1 MPDQYYDFTQ
11 VAQKLQDDF
20 DRVEA
25 MQGVE
30 QFTCTTTGTTH
41 AITGGASGYE
51 NTVFKFTADAD
62 FNKLYTTTVNGTAVQ
77 CLLPNNDEVQNNFF
91 RSGASVLCMLDATNN
106 KLYFVGGGGGA
117 GGNYF
122 FNRGVT
128 TWASDSTYAD
138 YPYKGTINITGV
150 TDADGVEVTFSNAD
164 ATSGNYSPIC
174 ATFNGGVY
182 IWSKTQ
188 DANIVIPTICIY
200 GRSNED
206 LSGEFP
212 YLSLDGGTVRGD
224 VEVTGDLSV
233 GGDVSVTGDV
243 TANNIGSYTS
253 AQGKYTTASWAT
265 GTNTCT
271 WTAPA
276 TGVYI
281 VWMRFLLDD
290 ASATNRNTY
299 KQFSMRGTAIRL
311 LYDQLYYDTNG
322 TNVPLV
328 TRVISQPVRAT
339 QGQTIIPYVHTD
351 TAGVVYT
358 VNIGALRI
366 A

>member
-62 FNKLYTTTVNGTAVQ
+62 FNKSYTTTVNGTAVQ

-188 DANIVIPTICIY
+188 DASIVIPTICIY

-212 YLSLDGGTVRGD
+212 YLSLEGGTVRGD
-224 VEVTGDLSV
+224 VAVTGNLTV
-233 GGDVSVTGDV
+233 GGKNVAWQKLEW
-243 TANNIGSYTS
+243 TATTS
-253 AQGKYTTASWAT
+253 ANGYIQIPITSGIIPLYLQIKAT
-265 GTNTCT
+265 GAQQHGFYAN
-271 WTAPA
+271 
-276 TGVYI
+276 VYGQ
-281 VWMRFLLDD
+281 VSNLWARVFHE
-290 ASATNRNTY
+290 SGEY
-299 KQFSMRGTAIRL
+299 RGNQSFDFA
-311 LYDQLYYDTNG
+311 LYYIQ
-322 TNVPLV
+322 L
-328 TRVISQPVRAT
+328 
-339 QGQTIIPYVHTD
+339 
-351 TAGVVYT
+351 
-358 VNIGALRI
+358 
-366 A
+366 

>member
-11 VAQKLQDDF
+11 LAEKLQDDF
-20 DRVEA
+20 NRVEA

-41 AITGGASGYE
+41 AITGGATGYA

-62 FNKLYTTTVNGTAVQ
+62 FNKAYTVTVNGTAVQ

-91 RSGASVLCMLDATNN
+91 RSGASVLCMLDATAN

-128 TWASDSTYAD
+128 TWASDSTYTD

-164 ATSGNYSPIC
+164 ATSGNYSPVC

-188 DANIVIPTICIY
+188 DTSIIIPTICIY

-212 YLSLDGGTVRGD
+212 YLSLEGGTVRGD
-224 VEVTGDLSV
+224 VTVTGDLIANGKKV
-233 GGDVSVTGDV
+233 AWEYEDIQGTT
-243 TANNIGSYTS
+243 TANGYYHLVLSNATTVIPLYLQVRNSSTS
-253 AQGKYTTASWAT
+253 RYGYYAIIYGHVSDLWAKVF
-265 GTNTCT
+265 GE
-271 WTAPA
+271 
-276 TGVYI
+276 G
-281 VWMRFLLDD
+281 
-290 ASATNRNTY
+290 
-299 KQFSMRGTAIRL
+299 GTAAGSTEFNFR
-311 LYDQLYYDTNG
+311 LYY
-322 TNVPLV
+322 
-328 TRVISQPVRAT
+328 
-339 QGQTIIPYVHTD
+339 
-351 TAGVVYT
+351 
-358 VNIGALRI
+358 LRI